1 MLARVL
7 GRVEVSDR
15 FAAAFLRP
23 PLFSTDY
30 ARGLGTLYTAVYHPG
45 EGVADYRRPDVVW
58 RQSLDSFREGRR
70 TIRLLET
77 TAA

>member
-1 MLARVL
+1 ML
-7 GRVEVSDR
+7 GWVEVSDR

-30 ARGLGTLYTAVYHPG
+30 ARGLGTLYTAVYDPG
-45 EGVADYRRPDVVW
+45 EGVAEYRWSGVVW
-58 RQSLDSFREGRR
+58 RQSFDDFREGRR

>member
-1 MLARVL
+1 MT

-15 FAAAFLRP
+15 EIADAVADGEMLEFL
-23 PLFSTDY
+23 
-30 ARGLGTLYTAVYHPG
+30 AVYRPG
-45 EGVADYRRPDVVW
+45 EDLAEFLWAGAAW
-58 RQSLDSFREGRR
+58 RQSFDDFREGRR